1 MRGILTIFKKEMR
14 RYFTDV
20 RMLLALFLPGIIIYI
35 LYSVIGMATGSISS
49 GYLSGMEDY
58 SYKVAYSDN
67 YGHEDD
73 PYIISAFSAYLEY
86 EGSGNSV
93 VATSYDKA
101 DLESQFQLLK
111 DEQID
116 AVIYFSDD
124 FELNFGDLSKK
135 GENNIN
141 FYYNGKSEGSSNCYS
156 LLTGLV
162 STIYDGYTINTENG
176 EAVEPNITGENY
188 LMDQLMAVI
197 FPAITA
203 MMLFSSVVSIC
214 PSAVAGEK
222 ERGTIA
228 SILLTPTRKGEI
240 AGGKILAISITAL
253 ASGLTS
259 FLGILFSMPQ
269 MMGSSLVGFDSFFS
283 PVTII
288 LLLFLVLT
296 ALLLFTAIGL
306 LISSLCKSIREA
318 STYLSSLM
326 FLLTVAFF
334 VISLLD
340 TTSLAISFIPV
351 ADIVAC
357 MSLIISG
364 ADMGSYLPNFLITI
378 GVNLVVSGAL
388 IYLVT
393 LCFKSER
400 IMFAQ

>member
-203 MMLFSSVVSIC
+203 MMLFASVVSIC

-259 FLGILFSMPQ
+259 FLGLLFSMPQ

-340 TTSLAISFIPV
+340 TTSLAIAFIPL

-364 ADMGSYLPNFLITI
+364 ADMELYFPNFLITI

>member
-1 MRGILTIFKKEMR
+1 
-14 RYFTDV
+14 
-20 RMLLALFLPGIIIYI
+20 
-35 LYSVIGMATGSISS
+35 
-49 GYLSGMEDY
+49 
-58 SYKVAYSDN
+58 
-67 YGHEDD
+67 
-73 PYIISAFSAYLEY
+73 

-116 AVIYFSDD
+116 AVVCFSDD
-124 FELNFGDLSKK
+124 FELNFSDLSKK
-135 GENNIN
+135 GSNNIN

-188 LMDQLMAVI
+188 LMDQLMAMI

-340 TTSLAISFIPV
+340 TTSLAISFIPL